1 MTKQHDAI
9 LAILKRYVVPAL
21 GCTEPV
27 SVALAAAAASRAL
40 GAGPE
45 RMTLTLDRYIL
56 RNAIAVGVP
65 GTGSRGVAVAAALG
79 AFAGDPDRALMVIE
93 GADARDVARAK
104 DFVREKRIT
113 IVVKENAPG
122 IYIKVEI
129 AGCGH
134 TASAVIEGTH
144 EHIVA
149 VQRDGIATFVDES
162 AGSREDA
169 WFETFS
175 ELTIADAD
183 QFARSVPLSDIDYM
197 ARGIYLVARARDV
210 GLKEKAG
217 LGYAADLTA
226 LSSGGF
232 IVGNVIARAR
242 VDAAAASGARM
253 AGLAVP
259 VLSSFGSGNQ
269 GIVINAAVG
278 SVARELGYIV
288 DPVSGETTRQK
299 REPRSTPDGLIRPES
314 REALVRSLA
323 LAHLVTGIT
332 KVYTGILSPY
342 CEAAVTTAGAASAG
356 CVFLMGGTTDQM
368 ANAFQL
374 TVAATEGVF
383 CDGAKESC
391 ALKTSMGAGAAVENA
406 YLSMKDNAAPR
417 GMGIVGDD
425 FLGTLR
431 NFRRLAREIK
441 LDDVIL
447 KMLVERDNE
456 SNAD

>member
-9 LAILKRYVVPAL
+9 LAILHRYVVPAL

-27 SVALAAAAASRAL
+27 SVALAAAAAARAL
-40 GAGPE
+40 GKEPE
-45 RMTLTLDRYIL
+45 RITLTLDRYIL
-56 RNAIAVGVP
+56 RNAIAVGIP

-93 GADARDVARAK
+93 GATRREIERAK
-104 DFVREKRIT
+104 EFVRDKRIT
-113 IVVKENAPG
+113 IAVKEDAPG
-122 IYIKVEI
+122 IYVRAEI
-129 AGCGH
+129 IGGGG
-134 TASAVIEGTH
+134 SAAATIEGTH

-149 VQRDGIATFVDES
+149 LERDGKICFADEA

-175 ELTIADAD
+175 DMTIADA
-183 QFARSVPLSDIDYM
+183 ARFVDSAPLSELEFM
-197 ARGIYLVARARDV
+197 AEGLLLTDRARDA
-210 GLKEKAG
+210 GLREKAG
-217 LGYAADLTA
+217 LGYAVDLTT
-226 LSSGGF
+226 LSAGGF
-232 IVGNVIARAR
+232 VVGNVIARAR
-242 VDAAAASGARM
+242 VEAAAASGARM

-278 SVARELGYIV
+278 SVARELGYVVDTAPHKTAGRGSEPGAATDDPIV
-288 DPVSGETTRQK
+288 PKFRDAV
-299 REPRSTPDGLIRPES
+299 
-314 REALVRSLA
+314 VRSLA

-342 CEAAVTTAGAASAG
+342 CEAAVTTAGAASVG
-356 CVFLMGGTTDQM
+356 CVGLLGGTVAQM
-368 ANAFQL
+368 NNAFQL

-406 YLSMKDNAAPR
+406 YLTMKGNAAPR

-441 LDDVIL
+441 LDDIIL
-447 KMLVERDNE
+447 KMLVERDNLL
-456 SNAD
+456 NGN

>member
-1 MTKQHDAI
+1 MKPKDSLI
-9 LAILKRYVVPAL
+9 LTILERYVVPAL

-27 SVALAAAAASRAL
+27 SIALAAAAASRAL
-40 GAGPE
+40 GCEPE
-45 RMTLTLDRYIL
+45 HMTLTLDRYIL

-65 GTGSRGVAVAAALG
+65 GTDSRGVAVAAALG

-93 GADARDVARAK
+93 GADPRDVARAK
-104 DFVREKRIT
+104 KFARENQVT
-113 IVVKENAPG
+113 IAVKENAPG

-129 AGCGH
+129 TGGGH

-144 EHIVA
+144 EHLVA
-149 VQRDGIATFVDES
+149 VEKNGTVLFVDEA
-162 AGSREDA
+162 AGEKEDTWFESFSNLTIEDA
-169 WFETFS
+169 ER
-175 ELTIADAD
+175 
-183 QFARSVPLSDIDYM
+183 FARSVPLSDIQYM
-197 ARGIYLVARARDV
+197 AEGLELTARARDV
-210 GLKEKAG
+210 GLEHKAG

-226 LSSGGF
+226 LGSAGF

-253 AGLAVP
+253 AGLPVP

-288 DPVSGETTRQK
+288 
-299 REPRSTPDGLIRPES
+299 EPRNTKGAGERVSIKPEH
-314 REALVRSLA
+314 REHVLRALA

-342 CEAAVTTAGAASAG
+342 CEAAVATAGAASAG
-356 CVFLMGGTTDQM
+356 CVFLLDGTADRM
-368 ANAFQL
+368 VNAFHL

-406 YLSMKDNAAPR
+406 YLSMKDNTAPH

-431 NFRRLAREIK
+431 NFRRLAKEIK

-447 KMLVERDNE
+447 KMLVER
-456 SNAD
+456 SNGQDQV

>member
-1 MTKQHDAI
+1 MTKTDDSI
-9 LAILKRYVVPAL
+9 LTILKRYVVPAL

-27 SVALAAAAASRAL
+27 SIALAAAAAARAL
-40 GAGPE
+40 GCPPE
-45 RMTLTLDRYIL
+45 SMTLTLDRYIL

-65 GTGSRGVAVAAALG
+65 GTDSRGVAVAAALG

-93 GADARDVARAK
+93 GADPRDVARAK
-104 DFVREKRIT
+104 KFAHEKRIT
-113 IVVKENAPG
+113 IAVKENAPG

-129 AGCGH
+129 TGGGH
-134 TASAVIEGTH
+134 TASAAIEGTH
-144 EHIVA
+144 EHLVA
-149 VQRDGIATFVDES
+149 VERNGDVLFVDEA
-162 AGSREDA
+162 AGSQEDA
-169 WFETFS
+169 WFESFS
-175 ELTIADAD
+175 DLTIADAER
-183 QFARSVPLSDIDYM
+183 FARSVPLSDIEYM
-197 ARGIYLVARARDV
+197 AQGLELTARARDV
-210 GLKEKAG
+210 GLEHKAG
-217 LGYAADLTA
+217 LGYATDLTA
-226 LSSGGF
+226 LCSGGF

-278 SVARELGYIV
+278 SVARELGYI
-288 DPVSGETTRQK
+288 DASP
-299 REPRSTPDGLIRPES
+299 PPDGGEESNGTDSSDRVIIKPEY
-314 REALVRSLA
+314 REIVVRSLA
-323 LAHLVTGIT
+323 LAHIVTGIT

-356 CVFLMGGTTDQM
+356 CVFLMNGTPGQM

-431 NFRRLAREIK
+431 NFRRLAKEIR

-447 KMLVERDNE
+447 KMLMERDNGP
-456 SNAD
+456 DRD

>member
-1 MTKQHDAI
+1 MDPRDDTI
-9 LAILKRYVVPAL
+9 LTILKRYVVPAL

-40 GAGPE
+40 GENPE

-65 GTGSRGVAVAAALG
+65 GTGSRGVSVAAALG

-93 GADARDVARAK
+93 GADATDVARAK
-104 DFVREKRIT
+104 EFVREKRIT

-129 AGCGH
+129 AGGGH
-134 TASAVIEGTH
+134 TSSAIIEGTH

-149 VQRDGIATFVDES
+149 VERDGEVTFIDES

-169 WFETFS
+169 WFDTFS
-175 ELTIADAD
+175 DLTIADAD
-183 QFARSVPLSDIDYM
+183 RFARSVPLSEIEYM
-197 ARGIYLVARARDV
+197 ARGLDLTARARDV
-210 GLKEKAG
+210 GVKEKAG
-217 LGYAADLTA
+217 LGYAADLSA

-278 SVARELGYIV
+278 SVAREMGYLV
-288 DPVSGETTRQK
+288 DAASHDTAPERNEPNSAPVE
-299 REPRSTPDGLIRPES
+299 LIRPQF
-314 REALVRSLA
+314 REAVIRSLA

-356 CVFLMGGTTDQM
+356 CVFLLNGSTHQM

-406 YLSMKDNAAPR
+406 YLSMKGNAAPR
-417 GMGIVGDD
+417 NMGIVGDD

-456 SNAD
+456 ANRD